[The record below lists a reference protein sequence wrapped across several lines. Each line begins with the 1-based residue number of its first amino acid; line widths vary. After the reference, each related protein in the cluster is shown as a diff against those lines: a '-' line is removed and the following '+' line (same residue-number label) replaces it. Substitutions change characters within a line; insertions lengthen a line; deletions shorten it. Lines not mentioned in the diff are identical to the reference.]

1 MNDAAKDDDLS
12 DEVLRAIRRILR
24 RTSEHSRQLTRVAG
38 LSVAGLMCLKAIDA
52 AKPDAANPDAAK
64 PDAMEPDGEVT
75 VVGVS
80 RAVHLAPATVSRILD
95 RLETSQLIERR
106 PSRHD
111 RRRVCLVLTDNGR
124 QKLRELP
131 EPLQEHFVDQLR
143 NLLPE
148 TQQQIRDTL
157 QLVVR
162 MMEAD
167 TLDAAPILT
176 PEPDFKSS
184 DD

>member
-1 MNDAAKDDDLS
+1 MIDSGNDHDLS

-24 RTSEHSRQLTRVAG
+24 RTTEHSRHLTRVAG
-38 LSVAGLMCLKAIDA
+38 LSVAGMMCLKAI
-52 AKPDAANPDAAK
+52 
-64 PDAMEPDGEVT
+64 DAMEPDGEVT

-80 RAVHLAPATVSRILD
+80 RAVHLASATVSRILD
-95 RLETSQLIERR
+95 RLEASQLIERR
-106 PSRHD
+106 PSRQD
-111 RRRVCLVLTDNGR
+111 RRRVCLVLTDTGR

-143 NLLPE
+143 ELPPE

-176 PEPDFKSS
+176 PEPDFKSA
-184 DD
+184 DE